1 MNAQETHTEMALA
14 TTASAEAA
22 DDRPVFTGTSWEDHV
37 KAWQDVRG
45 QIADYQWQLGAV
57 AASMATKYGDRALDK
72 FAKQVGDKRR
82 TVYTYQQV
90 YLRFGHQPRLP
101 NLTYSHYR
109 AVVAAPNAEEL
120 LQQASQEALPTRAI
134 ERMAV
139 QRKVSAE
146 FSLSDMVAISLDDE
160 QRAGIWVEYQRAAR
174 AMMAH
179 FPLLRDA
186 VRSHID
192 ELEYEM
198 ARPPMTVRA
207 RICVLIGD
215 GFNTIET
222 ITQRLAIKR
231 PDGREVG
238 LPREGVIALL
248 QRMVTEGDVREDH
261 RERAPG
267 ARGAEQLIFK
277 LTPTGAKLA
286 RQSSAGA

>member
-1 MNAQETHTEMALA
+1 
-14 TTASAEAA
+14 
-22 DDRPVFTGTSWEDHV
+22 
-37 KAWQDVRG
+37 
-45 QIADYQWQLGAV
+45 
-57 AASMATKYGDRALDK
+57 
-72 FAKQVGDKRR
+72 
-82 TVYTYQQV
+82 
-90 YLRFGHQPRLP
+90 
-101 NLTYSHYR
+101 
-109 AVVAAPNAEEL
+109 
-120 LQQASQEALPTRAI
+120 
-134 ERMAV
+134 
-139 QRKVSAE
+139 
-146 FSLSDMVAISLDDE
+146 
-160 QRAGIWVEYQRAAR
+160 
-174 AMMAH
+174 MMAH